1 MVQVSAPLHS
11 DIRLLTIPLQIEV
24 MVIQEFSV
32 VYRTIPLSTIAL
44 LGEVVVI
51 VHLPLL
57 EHSDQ
62 AEQLPIVLARDL
74 IVDSVREDLDKFST
88 LIYKLK
94 YND

>member
-1 MVQVSAPLHS
+1 MVQVFAPLHS
-11 DIRLLTIPLQIEV
+11 DIQLLTIPLQLET
-24 MVIQEFSV
+24 MVIQGYSV
-32 VYRTIPLSTIAL
+32 VCRTIPLSTIAL

-62 AEQLPIVLARDL
+62 VEQLPIVLARGL
-74 IVDSVREDLDKFST
+74 IADSVREDLDKFST
-88 LIYKLK
+88 LIYKLE